1 MIIIIYLFITYYS
14 FNRVCVVCIS
24 PSHKLFHTPNV
35 NIDKIDYA
43 IGQQLDRT
51 TNKVSGKSKNKSII
65 IINDNI
71 NSIINITRWSE
82 INS

>member
-1 MIIIIYLFITYYS
+1 M
-14 FNRVCVVCIS
+14 CIS